1 MISIL
6 LDHRTFD
13 SVQIVNDNAR
23 LPARSETLSV
33 PPFRRRRDRDAWKHR
48 RSSSCSDLQ
57 SQHHQPLHLNHSWLE
72 FKTTSRPYYSNRW
85 DTNCPQ
91 GMMAPQQPRCVYD
104 SSPPKKPVR
113 RMNSLDTSRD
123 TARLLE
129 QALLITNHHHHH
141 HHHHPCASC
150 EF

>member
-1 MISIL
+1 MISLL
-6 LDHRTFD
+6 LDHRSFD

-33 PPFRRRRDRDAWKHR
+33 PPVRRRRNRDAWKQR

-57 SQHHQPLHLNHSWLE
+57 QSQHQQQPLHLNHSWLDL
-72 FKTTSRPYYSNRW
+72 KTTSRPHYTNRW

-91 GMMAPQQPRCVYD
+91 GLMAPQPRCVYD

-113 RMNSLDTSRD
+113 RMNSFEPGRD

-129 QALLITNHHHHH
+129 QALLITNH
-141 HHHHPCASC
+141 CASC

>member
-1 MISIL
+1 MILIL
-6 LDHRTFD
+6 LDHHRTFD

-33 PPFRRRRDRDAWKHR
+33 PPVRRRRDRDAWKQR

-57 SQHHQPLHLNHSWLE
+57 HSQHHQLLHLNHSWLD
-72 FKTTSRPYYSNRW
+72 FKTTSRPHYTNRW

-91 GMMAPQQPRCVYD
+91 GLLAPQQPRCVYD
-104 SSPPKKPVR
+104 SSPPRKPVR
-113 RMNSLDTSRD
+113 RMNSFEPSRD

-129 QALLITNHHHHH
+129 QALLITNH
-141 HHHHPCASC
+141 CASC